1 MNARYPARPAGM
13 FGPVNRTHV
22 VAALAAAL
30 GVVAGAAGAAA
41 WDVADSDDAYRVY
54 SPPAINIDRV
64 AEQAAVNDAAP
75 IATGVSGADRISA
88 AGRGFVDVDS
98 LEATVSTNAP
108 VSLDGAISGADR
120 ISASGNGFVDVD
132 EVIVHAAFGVRLDRE
147 QAVGD
152 RNRVG
157 RIDCALSRPKLAI
170 APLRAVER
178 RPREL
183 VAKGQRPRRRVVGDD
198 RTIDAAGCR
207 RAHEDRKK

>member
-132 EVIVHAAFGVRLDRE
+132 SLDATISANAPVTLGGAISGADKISASGNGFMDVDEVIAEHEAAIEGAGFGNLD
-147 QAVGD
+147 G
-152 RNRVG
+152 G
-157 RIDCALSRPKLAI
+157 R
-170 APLRAVER
+170 
-178 RPREL
+178 
-183 VAKGQRPRRRVVGDD
+183 GQVFS
-198 RTIDAAGCR
+198 
-207 RAHEDRKK
+207 E